1 MTGGFL
7 LLLSFIIIITIFGDQ
22 TYRFCISIERQKT
35 NQTNKKTKN
44 INKKQAEEI
53 SIRLNR
59 VCRCCRHLC
68 HAVNDLRAL
77 FTNVRHHWQPMN
89 HRSGERNDETLPNVR
104 SQKFLAASAVQL
116 PNAATDTWP
125 GRKNRTAPTEGGSF
139 LVLPVSAC

>member
-7 LLLSFIIIITIFGDQ
+7 LLLSFIIIITIFWRSDLLILYFNRE
-22 TYRFCISIERQKT
+22 TKT
-35 NQTNKKTKN
+35 NQTNKQTKN